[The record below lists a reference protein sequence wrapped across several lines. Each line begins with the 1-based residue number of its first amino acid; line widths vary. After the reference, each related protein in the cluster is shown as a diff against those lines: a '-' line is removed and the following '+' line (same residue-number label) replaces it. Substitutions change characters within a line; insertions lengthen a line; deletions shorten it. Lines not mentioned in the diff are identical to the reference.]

1 MHAGDLAA
9 IVVSVLSLVATALLT
24 LAVGS
29 LVRTMRELRGVLDT
43 LHDQTLPLVADLRM
57 TVDQAGADLERV
69 EGILESAERI
79 THTVD
84 SASQLTYRALSPP
97 LIKTM
102 SLLAGLRRAGRQ
114 LRGHPTLEPVSEPAS
129 RDLAAHTTRRRRR
142 GRRSRDRAATA
153 ARSSTDRRR

>member
-9 IVVSVLSLVATALLT
+9 VIVTVLSLVATAMLT

-43 LHDQTLPLVADLRM
+43 LHDQTLPLVADLRT

-79 THTVD
+79 TRTVD

-102 SLLAGLRRAGRQ
+102 SFLAGLRRAGRQ
-114 LRGHPTLEPVSEPAS
+114 FRDRPALETATEPAA
-129 RDLAAHTTRRRRR
+129 RELAAHTTRRRHR

-153 ARSSTDRRR
+153 ARRSTDRRR

>member
-1 MHAGDLAA
+1 MPAGDLAA
-9 IVVSVLSLVATALLT
+9 VVVAVLSLAATAVLT

-43 LHDQTLPLVADLRM
+43 LHDQTLPLVADLRT

-69 EGILESAERI
+69 EGIIESAERI
-79 THTVD
+79 SHMVD

-102 SLLAGLRRAGRQ
+102 SLVAGLRRAARQ
-114 LRGHPTLEPVSEPAS
+114 LRGRPAFESASEPAS
-129 RDLAAHTTRRRRR
+129 RERAAHMNRRRRR
-142 GRRSRDRAATA
+142 GRRRRDPAATG